1 MHMQGHTL
9 GDYLIKCMVIVL
21 YRVCVTLCA
30 CDRATVCD
38 RVCVCVCVCVC
49 ARAREGNKKQMR

>member
-1 MHMQGHTL
+1 MMHMQGHTL

-21 YRVCVTLCA
+21 YRVCVKLCA
-30 CDRATVCD
+30 CDRVTVCD
-38 RVCVCVCVCVC
+38 RVCVCAR

>member
-30 CDRATVCD
+30 CDRVTVCD
-38 RVCVCVCVCVC
+38 RV
-49 ARAREGNKKQMR
+49 

>member
-30 CDRATVCD
+30 CDRVTVCD
-38 RVCVCVCVCVC
+38 RVCVCV
-49 ARAREGNKKQMR
+49 RARVKVIRNK